1 MFDGAEE
8 AKETDRINSAMP
20 TRHCTELDFRG
31 QSLSFLSRCTIKDVM
46 RLKSSLM
53 SQHLFVVLSS
63 VGKPSYD
70 SAILGFLIVY
80 NWAS

>member
-1 MFDGAEE
+1 MFDEAEE
-8 AKETDRINSAMP
+8 AKETYWIDSAMP
-20 TRHCTELDFRG
+20 ARHCAELDFRG
-31 QSLSFLSRCTIKDVM
+31 QSLSFLSRCTIKDAL

-53 SQHLFVVLSS
+53 TQHLFVVLSS
-63 VGKPSYD
+63 VGKSSYD